1 MAKTHS
7 IEDHLALIETA
18 IAALEVGD
26 LPLEESLTRY
36 EAGLKSVR
44 QARGLLDRYSARLEE
59 LRSDGAPSAPT

>member
-18 IAALEVGD
+18 IAALEAGD

-44 QARGLLDRYSARLEE
+44 LARSLLDRYSARLDE
-59 LRSDGAPSAPT
+59 LRGDVVPPAPA